1 MTTRNGLDGSYKYD
15 IMAARNKQYISY
27 KKRTVIL

>member
-1 MTTRNGLDGSYKYD
+1 MTTLNGLDGSYKYD
-15 IMAARNKQYISY
+15 IMEVRNKQYISY